1 MTNMSDLYDTDVFQW
16 ADHQAV
22 LLRRRA
28 AGELVNEAELDWPNI
43 AEEIESL
50 GKIQSRELSSRIAT
64 IILHLMKLQASPADA
79 PRGGWRDTILEQR
92 DEIER
97 LLADAPSLRARIPDT
112 IASEMDRAK
121 RRSRAALAGY
131 GADSDEGGHLF
142 QSHRGHHSNLMAAT
156 IPISWRPGWHRLAG
170 RFWSCHRGA
179 VWVKRQGTACVNA
192 AENFFRRHLSVAI

>member
-131 GADSDEGGHLF
+131 GERPDHDLDAIVYTTDQVLG
-142 QSHRGHHSNLMAAT
+142 
-156 IPISWRPGWHRLAG
+156 SWLPA
-170 RFWSCHRGA
+170 
-179 VWVKRQGTACVNA
+179 
-192 AENFFRRHLSVAI
+192 